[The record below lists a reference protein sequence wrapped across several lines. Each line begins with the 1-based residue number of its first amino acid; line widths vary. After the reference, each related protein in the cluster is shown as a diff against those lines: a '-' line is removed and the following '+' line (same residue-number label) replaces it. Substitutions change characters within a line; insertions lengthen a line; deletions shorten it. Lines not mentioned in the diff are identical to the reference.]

1 VELMPCTGCGQP
13 GRHLHALLTP
23 DGVHL
28 RCGCCLIQLL
38 ADVERAGT
46 RLVLTVEPVLAVA

>member
-1 VELMPCTGCGQP
+1 MTCTGCGQP
-13 GRHLHALLTP
+13 GLHLHALLTP
-23 DGVHL
+23 DGVYL